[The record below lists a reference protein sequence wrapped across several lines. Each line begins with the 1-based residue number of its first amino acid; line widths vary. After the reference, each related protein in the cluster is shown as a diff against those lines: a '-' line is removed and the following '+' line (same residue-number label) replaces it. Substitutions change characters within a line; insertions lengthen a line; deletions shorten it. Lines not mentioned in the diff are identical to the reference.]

1 MLKRQLNHK
10 EYKNDATTLLLIA
23 FLTAVAGE
31 LKLIPFYGETFR
43 FSLGTITF
51 FLLLLIRPV
60 RSLPLAGVLTGLTVV
75 VFRVSFEMMAT
86 PVTFLESFQHHF
98 PVVLYYVVFTLGF
111 HIVRLDNYRAAPL
124 LLGVWAALFEFIGN
138 GVENV
143 MRFWLLNR
151 EALVLKDWALL
162 IGVAMFRNFFV
173 VGLYSSFMLAEQKK
187 RVHEMLGIGSNL
199 YAESLYLQK
208 SMNHIEQVTAA
219 SHDLYRKLKQNNL
232 HELSVQ
238 ALAIAQEIHEVK
250 KDSQRILSG
259 LSNITKEKSVDL
271 FLLSDLV
278 DFVIASN
285 RKYSDMLRR
294 TVDFKLTMTVDF
306 ETDQHIPLL
315 ALLNNVTANA
325 VESIAHSGSVS
336 IQVYKESENLMITI
350 QDTGTGIREEDI
362 PILFEPG
369 YTTKFN
375 EQGVAATGIGLSH
388 VKQIIQ
394 MLQGEIDIETLEIG
408 TIFRIRIPSHSIR
421 KRGD

>member
-1 MLKRQLNHK
+1 MLKKQLTQK
-10 EYKNDATTLLLIA
+10 EHKNDATTLLVIA
-23 FLTAVAGE
+23 LLTAVAGE

-60 RSLPLAGVLTGLTVV
+60 RSLPLAGILTGLTVV

-86 PVTFLESFQHHF
+86 PVTFLESLQHHL
-98 PVVLYYVVFTLGF
+98 PVLLYYVVFTLGF
-111 HIVRLDNYRAAPL
+111 HIVRLEKYRAAPL
-124 LLGVWAALFEFIGN
+124 LLGAWAALFEFIGN

-143 MRFWLLNR
+143 IRIWLLNR
-151 EALVLKDWALL
+151 EALVVKDWALL
-162 IGVAMFRNFFV
+162 GGVAMFRSFFA
-173 VGLYSSFMLAEQKK
+173 VGLYSSFMLAEQKR

-259 LSNITKEKSVDL
+259 LSNITKGKNVDL
-271 FLLSDLV
+271 FRLSDLV
-278 DFVIASN
+278 DIVIASN
-285 RKYSDMLRR
+285 RKYSEMLKR
-294 TVDFKLTMTVDF
+294 TVDFKLTMSVDY
-306 ETDQHIPLL
+306 ETDQHVPLL

-325 VESIAHSGSVS
+325 VESIAHSGSVA
-336 IQVYKESENLMITI
+336 IRVYEESENLIITI

-388 VKQIIQ
+388 VQQIIQ
-394 MLQGEIDIETLEIG
+394 MLHGDIQIETEKVG
-408 TIFRIRIPSHSIR
+408 TVFQIRIPSRTIR